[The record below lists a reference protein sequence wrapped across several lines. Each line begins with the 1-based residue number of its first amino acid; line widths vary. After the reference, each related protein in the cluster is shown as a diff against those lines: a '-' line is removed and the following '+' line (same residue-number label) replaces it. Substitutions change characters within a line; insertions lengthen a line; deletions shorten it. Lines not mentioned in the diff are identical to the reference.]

1 MRLKMVQF
9 KNIDEQF
16 DSVLN
21 VPKEKCM
28 TLSRVKY

>member
-16 DSVLN
+16 DSVS
-21 VPKEKCM
+21 KCTSGKM
-28 TLSRVKY
+28 YDAEHS